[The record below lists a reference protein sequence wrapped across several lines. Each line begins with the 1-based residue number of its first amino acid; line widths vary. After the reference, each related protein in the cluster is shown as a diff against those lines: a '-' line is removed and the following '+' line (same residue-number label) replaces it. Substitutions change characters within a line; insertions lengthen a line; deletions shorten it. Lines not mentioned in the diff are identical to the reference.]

1 MTSKG
6 ILWVKYES
14 NWAKGKKN
22 IFLTSQMDRQID
34 GSHLE
39 PNWAK
44 GKKKYAPNIFFSQM
58 DRLRQIELDHFW
70 VPT

>member
-39 PNWAK
+39 PNWTK
-44 GKKKYAPNIFFSQM
+44 GRKNMPQTFYLVKWIDCDK
-58 DRLRQIELDHFW
+58 
-70 VPT
+70 